1 MSETLALQRL
11 IQVAERD
18 TGQSEIIRCF
28 LLSLYNGDA
37 YSLVPYRFRNL
48 DRDLFVDVLEVL
60 RKDITVHQTEIHK
73 VIPGTAH
80 LWLEWRE
87 WYNKGQKSSHM

>member
-1 MSETLALQRL
+1 MSGSLALQRL

-18 TGQSEIIRCF
+18 TGQSEIIRSF
-28 LLSLYNGDA
+28 LLSLYNGNA
-37 YSLVPYRFRNL
+37 FSLVPYRLRNL
-48 DRDLFVDVLEVL
+48 DRGLFEDVLEVL
-60 RKDITVHQTEIHK
+60 RMDITDPQAEIHL

-87 WYNKGQKSSHM
+87 WYNKGQKCSHM